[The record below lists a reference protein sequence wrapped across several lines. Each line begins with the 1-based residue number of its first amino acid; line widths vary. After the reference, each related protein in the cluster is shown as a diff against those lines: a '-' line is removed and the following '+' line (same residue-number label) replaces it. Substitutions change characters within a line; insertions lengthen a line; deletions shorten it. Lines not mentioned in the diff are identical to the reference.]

1 MGALPLDID
10 LRFEP
15 VTADRWDDFE
25 KLFGPQG
32 AFYNCWCV
40 ALRLP
45 HAVRTKMAPAERK
58 AHIEKRIA
66 AGPPPGILC
75 YAEGEPVA
83 WVQVGPR
90 HDVPQFNSPRTVSR
104 PLEEGDAFDPSVWA
118 VSCFFL
124 LPKLRGR
131 GLSHRLLA
139 GAVDHARREGAR
151 FVDACPIDHVK
162 QSKSVTLCIGSTAIF
177 DAAGF
182 ETVARRKDGRP
193 LMRLA
198 L

>member
-1 MGALPLDID
+1 MDID

-15 VTADRWDDFE
+15 VTDERWGDFE
-25 KLFGPQG
+25 TLFGPQG

-45 HAVRTKMAPAERK
+45 HAVRTKMGPEERK
-58 AHIEKRIA
+58 GHIRRRIA
-66 AGPPPGILC
+66 AGPPPGILA

-83 WVQVGPR
+83 WIQVGPR
-90 HDVPQFNSPRTVSR
+90 HDVPQFNFPRTVSR
-104 PLEEGDAFDPSVWA
+104 PLDEQEARDPGIWA

-124 LPKLRGR
+124 KPKLRGK
-131 GLSHRLLA
+131 GLSHRMLE
-139 GAVDHARREGAR
+139 GAVAHARHGGAR
-151 FVDACPIDHVK
+151 YLDACPIDHVK

-182 ETVARRKDGRP
+182 EVIERRKDGRP

>member
-1 MGALPLDID
+1 MDIE
-10 LRFEP
+10 LCFEP
-15 VTADRWDDFE
+15 VTAERWDDFE

-45 HAVRTKMAPAERK
+45 HAVRTRMQLHERRD
-58 AHIEKRIA
+58 HIRARIGI
-66 AGPPPGILC
+66 GPPPGILA
-75 YAEGEPVA
+75 YTGTEPVA

-104 PLEEGDAFDPSVWA
+104 PVDEADASDPPGGA

-124 LPKLRGR
+124 KPGLRGN
-131 GLSHRLLA
+131 GLSHRLLD
-139 GAVDHARREGAR
+139 GAIEHARREGAR
-151 FVDACPIDHVK
+151 FLDGCPIDHVK
-162 QSKSVTLCIGSTAIF
+162 QAKSVTLCIGSTRIF
-177 DAAGF
+177 EAAGF
-182 ETVARRKDGRP
+182 EVVGRRKDGRP
-193 LMRLA
+193 LMRLE